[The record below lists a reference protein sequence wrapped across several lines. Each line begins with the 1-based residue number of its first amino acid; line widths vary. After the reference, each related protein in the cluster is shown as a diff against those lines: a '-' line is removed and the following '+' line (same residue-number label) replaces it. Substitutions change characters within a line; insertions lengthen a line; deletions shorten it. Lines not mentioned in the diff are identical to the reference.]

1 MAYKMDK
8 TLSKGAFDFI
18 DAPGI
23 AKLLS
28 QKKEDKF
35 LYREI
40 FAKSLEKNPLTLDET
55 A

>member
-8 TLSKGAFDFI
+8 TLSNGAFDFI

-35 LYREI
+35 LI
-40 FAKSLEKNPLTLDET
+40 ISLKKTYSY
-55 A
+55 